1 MLNELSPA
9 LPPSTAATPQPETD
23 AGSAV
28 STTRLIVDTLTR
40 AIVEHRLLPGAKL
53 AEQKL
58 ANHFGVSRTLVRQA
72 LYQLAQNRLIKLEPA
87 RGAFVATPSADEAL
101 QVFEVRRMLE
111 LEAVRLFVR
120 QVTAQQI
127 RTLREHVTLES
138 QAIARDDPSGRNSL
152 LASFHVRM
160 AQLMGQQV
168 LADVLGELLSRCA
181 LITLVYQ
188 SPQAATESSQ
198 EHAELIDALEARDE
212 DRAVRLMDEHLA
224 HVRDSLRL
232 HRAVPSHDLSRAL
245 SPHPSA

>member
-1 MLNELSPA
+1 MSLAHTS
-9 LPPSTAATPQPETD
+9 STAAPVPPDTD
-23 AGSAV
+23 TGSTV

-72 LYQLAQNRLIKLEPA
+72 LYQLAQNRLVKLEPA
-87 RGAFVATPSADEAL
+87 RGAFVATPSAEEAL

-120 QVTAQQI
+120 QVTPEQVQV
-127 RTLREHVTLES
+127 LREHVALES
-138 QAIARDDPSGRNSL
+138 AAIARDDPSKRNSL
-152 LASFHVRM
+152 LAAFHVRM

-188 SPQAATESSQ
+188 SPQAASESSQ
-198 EHAELIDALEARDE
+198 EHAELIDALQDRDE
-212 DRAVRLMDEHLA
+212 KRAVRLMDEHLA

-232 HRAVPSHDLSRAL
+232 GRAVPSHDLSQAL
-245 SPHPSA
+245 QPNASA